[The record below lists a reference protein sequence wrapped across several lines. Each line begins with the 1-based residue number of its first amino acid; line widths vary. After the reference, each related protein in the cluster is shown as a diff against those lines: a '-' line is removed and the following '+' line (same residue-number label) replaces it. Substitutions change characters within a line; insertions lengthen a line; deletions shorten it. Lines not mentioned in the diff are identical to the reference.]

1 MRKADDLNVAE
12 VVGGKHQEPCGDDEG
27 AGHGRNLPRP
37 QHAGDGHHQDG
48 GKDRARHDVPPQQG
62 RGREEGRQGTT
73 HEDAVIAVQP
83 DVDVLFG
90 RSQGVSGKRAH
101 DRSDHRTDS
110 HGDHVRGVGAPKD
123 ADQEKQPGQRIVLEH
138 DLPRTTQ
145 ADVNEVDDRI
155 LGRKRVPWVG

>member
-1 MRKADDLNVAE
+1 M
-12 VVGGKHQEPCGDDEG
+12 
-27 AGHGRNLPRP
+27 
-37 QHAGDGHHQDG
+37 
-48 GKDRARHDVPPQQG
+48 
-62 RGREEGRQGTT
+62 
-73 HEDAVIAVQP
+73 QP